1 MNPPQKQFPISSI
14 SFSFILAALALLSLQ
29 PLHAATPSLFNTG
42 VDAAGNP
49 LPNGATDPHWSV
61 VAGSGV
67 PPVTPAA
74 VLAEQ
79 YSGTYTQS
87 ALSRWVWVNT
97 NGMAATDTPY
107 TFRLTFELTVPRA
120 ATSPSPASGR
130 WTTWPAFFSTA
141 RATASAPAR

>member
-1 MNPPQKQFPISSI
+1 M
-14 SFSFILAALALLSLQ
+14 
-29 PLHAATPSLFNTG
+29 FNTG

-49 LPNGATDPHWSV
+49 LPNGATDPHWTV
-61 VAGSGV
+61 VAGPGV

-97 NGMAATDTPY
+97 NLPGDWTAVATNTADGAGFFEFIDADTLNFPIRFY
-107 TFRLTFELTVPRA
+107 RVR
-120 ATSPSPASGR
+120 SP
-130 WTTWPAFFSTA
+130 
-141 RATASAPAR
+141 